1 MVTESDGVVE
11 DFLKIGS
18 SEIGTYK
25 LWVDIRCFRR
35 KEIKVVKGV
44 RPGENIGRVSDL
56 VIIYMLQDRLICE
69 GLNSLKTIT
78 LGGNMVLIKP
88 LQGEVLEELFK
99 ESSALMS
106 TYFYE
111 VSKWNQTVV
120 AHDRLVQLRIKWVPM
135 YAWTVRFF
143 KLMLVKDGP
152 IIRGVGR
159 NGLSSHMISS
169 REGDVQDNPIE
180 GHKFGNRKSG
190 ARESGCWLHIDAF
203 TRLNGYWEEPNNIK
217 VGSGEKG
224 LLEGLEEEVREI
236 ECLVEVEVEYAV
248 EKGNILV
255 EKMIK
260 HRGRP

>member
-88 LQGEVLEELFK
+88 LQREVLEELFK

-120 AHDRLVQLRIKWVPM
+120 AHDRL
-135 YAWTVRFF
+135 
-143 KLMLVKDGP
+143 DGP

-236 ECLVEVEVEYAV
+236 ECLVEVEVEYTV

-260 HRGRP
+260 HRGRL